1 MILSCQA
8 CGTRYLVDAN
18 ALGPSGRTVRCANCA
33 HQWHQ
38 IPIEDTAYPA
48 TAMTSLDTDRVRPSY
63 MPAVIPAKRS
73 LRWTGLVWIALI
85 VIVFAI
91 AAGALLERRQIAA
104 AWPPA
109 ARLYAGL
116 GMPMEQTGFGLEIR
130 NITTA
135 RTRKEGVQAL
145 VVGGEVI
152 NTSNSMR
159 PVPRL
164 RVILRNANDHELQ
177 STTVSPARDQLMP
190 GEATPFETTITDP
203 PTEASAASVV
213 FGSTE

>member
-1 MILSCQA
+1 
-8 CGTRYLVDAN
+8 
-18 ALGPSGRTVRCANCA
+18 
-33 HQWHQ
+33 
-38 IPIEDTAYPA
+38 
-48 TAMTSLDTDRVRPSY
+48 MTSLDTDRVRPSY